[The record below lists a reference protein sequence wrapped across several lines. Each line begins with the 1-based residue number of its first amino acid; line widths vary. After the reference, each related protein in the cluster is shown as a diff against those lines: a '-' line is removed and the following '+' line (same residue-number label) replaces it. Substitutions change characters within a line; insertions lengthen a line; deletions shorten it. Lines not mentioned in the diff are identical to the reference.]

1 LINAISGKDVHDNN
15 TYASAPIQDNIFEQK
30 INKEQITVGYYKNF
44 IENKYLDAT
53 IKSAF
58 QKMIETISN
67 QGIKVV
73 SLDFFDTD
81 VVISTYFVLAMAETS
96 SALAKLDGSVYGA
109 RSNNKNVQEGYMIT
123 RSENLSDETKRRITG
138 GIQVLSH
145 GHDEDVYL
153 KAKIMRNRIIDA
165 FNNNFEKVD
174 IILSPVSV
182 TLPSAVGQN
191 SDNTFLSE
199 AYTAGFNL
207 GGLPT
212 LTAPL
217 FTPTGIQITANKNR
231 EDLILTFANYLEG
244 VE

>member
-1 LINAISGKDVHDNN
+1 
-15 TYASAPIQDNIFEQK
+15 
-30 INKEQITVGYYKNF
+30 
-44 IENKYLDAT
+44 
-53 IKSAF
+53 
-58 QKMIETISN
+58 
-67 QGIKVV
+67 
-73 SLDFFDTD
+73 
-81 VVISTYFVLAMAETS
+81 
-96 SALAKLDGSVYGA
+96 
-109 RSNNKNVQEGYMIT
+109 MIT
-123 RSENLSDETKRRITG
+123 RSENLTDETKRRITG

-165 FNNNFEKVD
+165 FNNNFEKAD

-182 TLPSAVGQN
+182 TLPPAISQSA
-191 SDNTFLSE
+191 DDTLSQYMLE
-199 AYTAGFNL
+199 TYTAGFNL